1 MLLLKYI
8 EIILSI
14 PKSLYVNFRL
24 LPFRQAV
31 RLPILVRYNCN
42 LVSLRGKVSLDK
54 IKIGILKIGFGKVGV
69 FDKRYNRSILQI
81 QGLISL
87 KGKASFGQG
96 ARICV
101 NTGGILNI
109 GERFNNTAEMTIVCY
124 NKITIGDDVLTSWN
138 TLIMD
143 TDFHQTVN
151 LESQEV
157 SKSEAPIYIG
167 EKVWI
172 GTRAVIL
179 KGSNVPNGCIIGANS
194 LINKKFIKEN
204 TLLAGNPANIKKSN
218 ITLYMP

>member
-1 MLLLKYI
+1 MVIFKYI

-14 PKSLYVNFRL
+14 PKSIYVNFRL
-24 LPFRQAV
+24 LPFMQAV
-31 RLPILVRYNCN
+31 QLPILVRYNCN
-42 LVSLRGKVSLDK
+42 LLSLCGKVSLDK
-54 IKIGILKIGFGKVGV
+54 IKTGIFKIGFGTVGV

-81 QGLISL
+81 QGLIKL

-124 NKITIGDDVLTSWN
+124 NNITIGDDVLTSWN

-151 LESQEV
+151 LESEEI
-157 SKSEAPIYIG
+157 SECDAPIYIG

-179 KGSNVPNGCIIGANS
+179 KGSSIPNGCIIGANS
-194 LINKKFIKEN
+194 LINKKFMKEN
-204 TLLAGNPANIKKSN
+204 SLIAGNPASIKKSN
-218 ITLYMP
+218 VTLYMP